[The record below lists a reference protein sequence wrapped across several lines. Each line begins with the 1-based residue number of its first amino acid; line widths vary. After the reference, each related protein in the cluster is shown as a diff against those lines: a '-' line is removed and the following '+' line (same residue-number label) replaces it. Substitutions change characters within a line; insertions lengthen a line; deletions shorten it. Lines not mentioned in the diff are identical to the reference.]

1 MFLHFSNFLSTFF
14 HNASMLT
21 KIVWKNSINSQ
32 NPIILDIQQLKIHRA
47 FSDEIIAAI
56 LLYQV
61 NPVGI
66 ELFSLVNT
74 LFCSNKFAL
83 YTWLN
88 VIQARLNVR
97 QYWPAV
103 STTNRMWGGLGV
115 QQALSDF
122 TALSQKSIILLT
134 LLARA
139 AVIVVFY
146 PQPSLLSG
154 CCFGKYLRLFP
165 LRFSV

>member
-21 KIVWKNSINSQ
+21 KIILKNSINSQ

-83 YTWLN
+83 YMWLN
-88 VIQARLNVR
+88 VIQARLNAR

-115 QQALSDF
+115 QQALRDF
-122 TALSQKSIILLT
+122 TALSKKSIILLMFSCAYSSYSCF
-134 LLARA
+134 LPPA
-139 AVIVVFY
+139 
-146 PQPSLLSG
+146 LSP
-154 CCFGKYLRLFP
+154 LWMLFW
-165 LRFSV
+165 